1 MDFMN
6 FMNQINGCGGNF
18 GCDFNNPN
26 MGCDGGNSRGFGSNV
41 WPLLLLA
48 GLGNGY
54 GQNSFSGG
62 NMTCYPNNNYGQFVT
77 QTSMPYCDSNL
88 KYRTKKVKQAYMEVP
103 VSTYQVAQP
112 FVGAQ
117 HPTTMNIVPTNFGGN
132 RNGIDI
138 WTIIILLALLG
149 SRSSSNSS
157 CCGQSRSCGNIST
170 EV

>member
-6 FMNQINGCGGNF
+6 FMNQINGCGANC

-26 MGCDGGNSRGFGSNV
+26 MGCDGGNGRGYGSNI

-54 GQNSFSGG
+54 GQSNFSGG
-62 NMTCYPNNNYGQFVT
+62 NMTCYPNNNCGHFIT
-77 QTSMPYCDSNL
+77 QTSMPCYDSNL
-88 KYRTKKVKQAYMEVP
+88 KYRTRKVKQAYMEVP

-112 FVGAQ
+112 FLGPQ
-117 HPTTMNIVPTNFGGN
+117 NPTTMSIIPNNFGGN

-138 WTIIILLALLG
+138 WTIIILLMLLG
-149 SRSSSNSS
+149 SKSNNNNV
-157 CCGQSRSCGNIST
+157 CCSHPRSCGNISQ